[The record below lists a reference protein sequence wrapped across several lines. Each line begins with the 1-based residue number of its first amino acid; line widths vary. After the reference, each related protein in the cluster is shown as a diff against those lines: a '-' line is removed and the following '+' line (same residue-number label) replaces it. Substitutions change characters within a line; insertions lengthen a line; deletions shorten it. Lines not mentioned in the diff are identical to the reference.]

1 MTKRRKHDPVTTDF
15 PFPPPVLGTW
25 RPLTEGQRQR
35 WLIAACN
42 RHFKWLRRRGPRDAP
57 AGTVFR
63 IEGAD
68 VDNLPGLLC
77 ALGEAVNGPGGYFGG
92 LNALSLQDC
101 LFGSFGVT
109 LPFAIHITNVE
120 TARRNLGG
128 GALATWAQRRLRAE
142 DFLDAEGEQW
152 LRDAERSGR
161 EGTATLLDT
170 ILDVLRDH
178 GVSIE
183 GP

>member
-1 MTKRRKHDPVTTDF
+1 MTKRRHHPTTDF
-15 PFPPPVLGTW
+15 PFPPATLGTW
-25 RPLTEGQRQR
+25 RPLSEAQRAQ
-35 WLIAACN
+35 WLLAACN

-57 AGTVFR
+57 AGTIFR

-68 VDNLPGLLC
+68 VDDLPGLLC
-77 ALGEAVNGPGGYFGG
+77 AMGEAVNGPGGYFGG

-109 LPFAIHITNVE
+109 RPFTIHIANLE

-128 GALATWAQRRLRAE
+128 AALASWAQRRLRAG

-152 LRDAERSGR
+152 LRDAEVRGR
-161 EGTATLLDT
+161 EGTATLLDV
-170 ILDVLRDH
+170 ILDELRGH
-178 GVSIE
+178 GVTIE
-183 GP
+183 EP